1 MSKLK
6 TLHSVKTQKLC
17 KWLISERKAKGLSI
31 RGLAELLGWPPSI
44 LGKIETGDRRL
55 DVIEY
60 IEICEALDVDPAKGL
75 ECIATNK
82 ATPYKGVRLT

>member
-6 TLHSVKTQKLC
+6 TLHSVKTQNLC
-17 KWLISERKAKGLSI
+17 KWLISQRKAKGLSI
-31 RGLAELLGWPPSI
+31 RGLAELLGWPSSI

-60 IEICEALDVDPAKGL
+60 IEICEALDVDPSEGL
-75 ECIATNK
+75 AFLTSNK
-82 ATPYKGVRLT
+82 IKYTSF

>member
-6 TLHSVKTQKLC
+6 TLHSVKTQNLC
-17 KWLISERKAKGLSI
+17 KWLISQRKAKDLSI

-60 IEICEALDVDPAKGL
+60 LDICEALKISPNKGL
-75 ECIATNK
+75 KFIISDTTIRHK
-82 ATPYKGVRLT
+82 KL

>member
-31 RGLAELLGWPPSI
+31 RGLAELLGWPSSI

-60 IEICEALDVDPAKGL
+60 LDICEALEVNPDKGL
-75 ECIATNK
+75 KFVISNIKK
-82 ATPYKGVRLT
+82 AHKKL